1 MSNLKNEYTPD
12 TSLDARYADAQS
24 FIDKYDKNKKN
35 NRTVQQEK
43 KAPTV
48 EDVRKNKT
56 KLEKAKTDSL
66 SALSKWDYIYVFNQN
81 LKTYWIEANKNDP
94 NFDPTDIAGKFFSY
108 QGTSYRLTDIFDN
121 IRNAPIQKTLELEK
135 LKDIQTKLDAANY
148 QLTIAGLPGY
158 GTPGSSNYVPPKVSS
173 SSSGPSKDGGTIK
186 GIEFSKDYQYNAPMV
201 SSAYWGN
208 SLESTILEG
217 NLVDQGKYGDAR
229 EAWKGTTGG
238 RGTIQM
244 DEKFLKSFKNSTES
258 PEKLKLDTQKY
269 GFKFL
274 YNPQTVQMAWG
285 VLSYMSPPFEM
296 SGQDVFQPV
305 STGLLVSAISFEIL
319 LNRIKDFDYLNEDGL
334 INPSQLTDTGEYIV
348 TSTSRN
354 PYPETIDSD
363 DLKEIYQK
371 GTMYD
376 IEYLLKVLNGPHT
389 RFESRLSGLMT
400 ADRAYLTPNIVE
412 LHLGANLRYRVRIGQ
427 FSVNHIMFNP
437 RMVPIL
443 SSVKLDFRRLPDGPE
458 VQETF
463 STNSSNTL
471 SSVDSGRQNQQSK
484 RAGAGRGD

>member
-158 GTPGSSNYVPPKVSS
+158 E
-173 SSSGPSKDGGTIK
+173 I
-186 GIEFSKDYQYNAPMV
+186 
-201 SSAYWGN
+201 
-208 SLESTILEG
+208 
-217 NLVDQGKYGDAR
+217 
-229 EAWKGTTGG
+229 G
-238 RGTIQM
+238 RAH
-244 DEKFLKSFKNSTES
+244 
-258 PEKLKLDTQKY
+258 
-269 GFKFL
+269 
-274 YNPQTVQMAWG
+274 V
-285 VLSYMSPPFEM
+285 
-296 SGQDVFQPV
+296 
-305 STGLLVSAISFEIL
+305 
-319 LNRIKDFDYLNEDGL
+319 
-334 INPSQLTDTGEYIV
+334 
-348 TSTSRN
+348 
-354 PYPETIDSD
+354 
-363 DLKEIYQK
+363 
-371 GTMYD
+371 
-376 IEYLLKVLNGPHT
+376 
-389 RFESRLSGLMT
+389 
-400 ADRAYLTPNIVE
+400 
-412 LHLGANLRYRVRIGQ
+412 
-427 FSVNHIMFNP
+427 
-437 RMVPIL
+437 
-443 SSVKLDFRRLPDGPE
+443 
-458 VQETF
+458 
-463 STNSSNTL
+463 
-471 SSVDSGRQNQQSK
+471 
-484 RAGAGRGD
+484 